1 MKTNILILLGDKLWP
16 SFKLGRKK
24 KAFKKKLIIS
34 CIRSY
39 FFNLKQWKYQP
50 LVTLFSLENK
60 YFITNQYRF
69 VLFWL
74 EQQFLLV
81 LIYTWQSDKL
91 RRPLFLF
98 SAKHAYVALNH
109 DFLWREMMHSNYC
122 KNSDTR
128 AGLLCSVM
136 SLLTV
141 ISTDIDFYSSD
152 LMQHFH

>member
-1 MKTNILILLGDKLWP
+1 M
-16 SFKLGRKK
+16 
-24 KAFKKKLIIS
+24 
-34 CIRSY
+34 
-39 FFNLKQWKYQP
+39 
-50 LVTLFSLENK
+50 
-60 YFITNQYRF
+60 
-69 VLFWL
+69 
-74 EQQFLLV
+74 LV

-98 SAKHAYVALNH
+98 SEKHAYVALNH